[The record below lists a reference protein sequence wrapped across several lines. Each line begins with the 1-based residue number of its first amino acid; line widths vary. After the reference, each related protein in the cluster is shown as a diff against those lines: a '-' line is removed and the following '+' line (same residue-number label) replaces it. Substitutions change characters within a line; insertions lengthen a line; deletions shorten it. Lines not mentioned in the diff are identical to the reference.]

1 MARARRVAWITALHA
16 AVGFAAGVLLA
27 LTVPLAVG
35 ARPLVVLSGSMEP
48 TLAAGD
54 VVVAKRI
61 RPGDVRVGDV
71 VTFRDPEGTLT
82 THRVRG
88 VRRRGGRFWFVT
100 QGDANNARERWTMDG
115 DGELSRS
122 LYRVPLAGHVLAR
135 TSSLGG
141 RLALLWGTLLVL
153 GTWEIRRIWSPREA
167 PA

>member
-1 MARARRVAWITALHA
+1 VY
-16 AVGFAAGVLLA
+16 AVLGVAAGVLLA
-27 LTVPLAVG
+27 LTVPLAIG

-48 TLAAGD
+48 TLAVGD

-61 RPGDVRVGDV
+61 RPGDAHVGDV

-82 THRVRG
+82 THRVRA
-88 VRRRGGRFWFVT
+88 VRRRGRQFEFVT

-115 DGELSRS
+115 DGELSRA

-141 RLALLWGTLLVL
+141 KLALLWGTLLVL
-153 GTWEIRRIWSPREA
+153 GAWEVRRIWRPREA
-167 PA
+167 QA